1 MNMEP
6 GNTMEYTPGKG
17 KSSSKPSFWGSML
30 IFGGVT
36 VGFLTEKVTLPK
48 FNHEKWPKP
57 SQIEKIAC
65 LVFQPPIFKGRAV
78 KLQGGGGT
86 G

>member
-1 MNMEP
+1 
-6 GNTMEYTPGKG
+6 
-17 KSSSKPSFWGSML
+17 ML

-48 FNHEKWPKP
+48 FNQFFGPEKWPKP

-78 KLQGGGGT
+78 KLRGEGGT